1 MSKHIKN
8 SNKDGSI
15 EINKSSLGDIVELI
29 RVSPTSARVLYTLAN
44 YADKDNSLI
53 SNINT
58 LSLVLGEKKEVIKHS
73 LCKLFRDGFIDIKK
87 VQIDHKQDLFKFI
100 HNKQIYDLSHGAIWR
115 VIGTELVDTVTLDGT
130 YNKFIVNPAII
141 TCKATKENNILI
153 HATGNLFYDTSVRS
167 DEIIWED

>member
-15 EINKSSLGDIVELI
+15 EINKSSLGDIVELT

-73 LCKLFRDGFIDIKK
+73 LCKLFRDGFIDIN
-87 VQIDHKQDLFKFI
+87 Q
-100 HNKQIYDLSHGAIWR
+100 QIYDLSHGAIWR

-130 YNKFIVNPAII
+130 YNKFTVNPAII
-141 TCKATKENNILI
+141 TCKTTKENNILI

>member
-1 MSKHIKN
+1 MLFRS
-8 SNKDGSI
+8 
-15 EINKSSLGDIVELI
+15 
-29 RVSPTSARVLYTLAN
+29 
-44 YADKDNSLI
+44 
-53 SNINT
+53 
-58 LSLVLGEKKEVIKHS
+58 EVIKHS

-100 HNKQIYDLSHGAIWR
+100 HNKQVYDLSHGAIWR